1 MVCRAGETEN
11 KLSREWKLEKKN
23 ENMIK
28 SVSQRLLAFS
38 RYTERGVGNR
48 EPTGDFCRPSETSSS
63 HTLAYRVEL
72 CRDLKRMHQE
82 KHTGTQKQTRQID
95 TNIVL
100 CCVPPCMALCL
111 RGSDIPN
118 TKLHEI
124 TAHDTGLPH
133 QLWLLTGLGCFQ
145 WNLESKYTFFS
156 SSEPQAFQSL
166 QRCLVKSRYEA
177 QRDGFLQK
185 RKRRSAI

>member
-1 MVCRAGETEN
+1 MEDSKCHREPWWANSAPGQQPNQQRRREKKRCSSVVCRAGETEN

-133 QLWLLTGLGCFQ
+133 QL
-145 WNLESKYTFFS
+145 
-156 SSEPQAFQSL
+156 
-166 QRCLVKSRYEA
+166 
-177 QRDGFLQK
+177 
-185 RKRRSAI
+185 